1 LNYQL
6 NSIQEEILVGIL
18 LGDASLERGKSTY
31 NTRLRI
37 EQSLESHKA
46 YLYFLYSFFIDMT
59 KTPPASPSRNPD
71 KRTGKVYNSIKFQTL
86 SFPCLNKFYELFYN
100 NNIKIVPVNIA
111 ELLTARSLAFWIADD
126 GGKSFYGQ
134 TILHTNSF
142 TFAEIELL
150 QAALLTNFNLRTRV
164 EEKRPGQWIIII
176 PVKQETSLADIVKP
190 FMPES
195 MMYKLHLPKE
205 ENTSDSE

>member
-1 LNYQL
+1 MHFFNSNTFSAFCFSSIPLCTDNNYKLTKEFKLNYQL

-100 NNIKIVPVNIA
+100 NSIKIVPVNIA
-111 ELLTARSLAFWIADD
+111 ELLTARSLAF
-126 GGKSFYGQ
+126 
-134 TILHTNSF
+134 
-142 TFAEIELL
+142 
-150 QAALLTNFNLRTRV
+150 
-164 EEKRPGQWIIII
+164 
-176 PVKQETSLADIVKP
+176 
-190 FMPES
+190 
-195 MMYKLHLPKE
+195 
-205 ENTSDSE
+205 